1 MTLKTWHAVILGFV
15 LIATAVNV
23 IAVVAQHKEL
33 GSAHTRSGDIY
44 APYYVEHNR
53 RLHTFVNRRAAER
66 EILILGFAFIA
77 WFSGWF
83 SATQKAKKAV

>member
-1 MTLKTWHAVILGFV
+1 MTLKVWHAVVLGFV

-23 IAVVAQHKEL
+23 IAVVAQHQEL
-33 GSAHTRSGDIY
+33 GPPHTRRADLY
-44 APYYVEHNR
+44 APYYVEHNHK
-53 RLHTFVNRRAAER
+53 LHAFVNRRGAER

-77 WFSGWF
+77 WFAGWF